1 MKPTKIRNR
10 QLYQAPYHVLSKQL
24 GSHLSKDLR
33 QKYGT
38 RSIRVTIGDTVRV
51 LRGEFKGVDGKVKEV
66 NTLKNAVTIEGIK
79 KEKLK
84 GGQFDVYIHSSN
96 LLVTEL
102 NTSDKWRTQKLEG
115 TKSKVSKKK
124 EAKPKEEIK
133 LKEETK
139 PKEVEEKQKAP
150 QKAEPKPKQE
160 SKSKPATKTPKVPKV
175 PKAKTA
181 PKKSKKESK
190 DKKGEK

>member
-1 MKPTKIRNR
+1 MKPTKIRNL

-66 NTLKNAVTIEGIK
+66 NTLKRAVTIEGIK
-79 KEKLK
+79 
-84 GGQFDVYIHSSN
+84 
-96 LLVTEL
+96 
-102 NTSDKWRTQKLEG
+102 
-115 TKSKVSKKK
+115 
-124 EAKPKEEIK
+124 KEEIK

-139 PKEVEEKQKAP
+139 PKAVEEKQKAP
-150 QKAEPKPKQE
+150 QTEPKPKQGA
-160 SKSKPATKTPKVPKV
+160 KAKPATKTPKVPKA
-175 PKAKTA
+175 KAA
-181 PKKSKKESK
+181 PKKPKKELKEKK
-190 DKKGEK
+190 DEK